1 MHVLFLFLCELFSK
15 TKAAFSVLSTSNMH
29 LSQDCTSG
37 RRSVLQQIGA
47 TFRGVLKWN
56 GRTWIVWATRL
67 TWFGQIKLHLM
78 YFCYHAMKFT
88 WLLSSGIVSYFFLTL
103 SEVFSHSKLFC
114 RLSEKIL
121 RTPQSFLRT
130 ETHEK
135 DNSISSN
142 DCENYMIKNLHFL
155 KKPFVFYSMLIIKN

>member
-88 WLLSSGIVSYFFLTL
+88 WLLSSGIVSYCFSYIIRGVLTFQAVL
-103 SEVFSHSKLFC
+103 SFKWKNPEKTPVFSQN
-114 RLSEKIL
+114 R
-121 RTPQSFLRT
+121 
-130 ETHEK
+130 
-135 DNSISSN
+135 NSW
-142 DCENYMIKNLHFL
+142 KG
-155 KKPFVFYSMLIIKN
+155 